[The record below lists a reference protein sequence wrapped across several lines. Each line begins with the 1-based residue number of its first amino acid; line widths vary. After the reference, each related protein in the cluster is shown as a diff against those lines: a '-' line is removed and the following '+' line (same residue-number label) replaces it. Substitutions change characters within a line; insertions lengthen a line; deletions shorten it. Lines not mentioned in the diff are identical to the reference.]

1 MTPADIDDI
10 GLPEDDEEEETKSVD
25 EFGDGDSD
33 EVLTEAKPLE
43 VVERQEDSLE
53 PLEEEDEE
61 EEEEEREEM
70 EEEEEKE
77 PEPEPELYT
86 VKIDGE
92 EAKVTQDQLIAGY
105 QKAASSDQRFQAASE
120 LEKNAKG
127 VLSKFL
133 EPEDAVD
140 ALTELYTEHYQ
151 GDHALAESTVDKI
164 VGGRVEKL
172 MELEAMSE
180 DERKI
185 HTLTSEKERMEAE
198 LREQSE
204 RRHEEAEKARLASGN
219 QAAVPLLDNSIKKF
233 DLEMGSPEDT
243 EASEI
248 LAAYVRQGQAI
259 TQELADQV
267 VADVTNRKRALLQ
280 NAVSGMSAEDLIGAN
295 PDLAEALRD
304 KSIEQIKSSR
314 ATKPAGKKKSPTQR
328 RKKKKKS
335 LETGSSNDFFNET
348 DW

>member
-1 MTPADIDDI
+1 
-10 GLPEDDEEEETKSVD
+10 
-25 EFGDGDSD
+25 
-33 EVLTEAKPLE
+33 
-43 VVERQEDSLE
+43 
-53 PLEEEDEE
+53 
-61 EEEEEREEM
+61 
-70 EEEEEKE
+70 
-77 PEPEPELYT
+77 
-86 VKIDGE
+86 
-92 EAKVTQDQLIAGY
+92 
-105 QKAASSDQRFQAASE
+105 
-120 LEKNAKG
+120 
-127 VLSKFL
+127 
-133 EPEDAVD
+133 
-140 ALTELYTEHYQ
+140 
-151 GDHALAESTVDKI
+151 
-164 VGGRVEKL
+164 
-172 MELEAMSE
+172 
-180 DERKI
+180 
-185 HTLTSEKERMEAE
+185 
-198 LREQSE
+198 
-204 RRHEEAEKARLASGN
+204 
-219 QAAVPLLDNSIKKF
+219 
-233 DLEMGSPEDT
+233 MGSPEDT